1 MKAKSWNEKLRCD
14 MQAEVKPLGKA
25 FGGFPTGARLL
36 IPTPMMVRDYVQSI
50 PTGES
55 RTTQQMRAELAAQND
70 ADTTCP
76 LCSGIF
82 LRIVAEAAH
91 ESGEDLPVWRIIDA
105 KSPTRKKLSFDVSM
119 LDEKRAAEGLPV

>member
-14 MQAEVKPLGKA
+14 MQPEVKPLGKA
-25 FGGFPTGARLL
+25 FGGFPAGARLL
-36 IPTPMMVRDYVQSI
+36 IPTPMMVMGYVNSI
-50 PTGES
+50 PLGES
-55 RTTQQMRAELAAQND
+55 RTAQQMRADLAAQND

-91 ESGEDLPVWRIIDA
+91 ETGADVPVWRIIDA
-105 KSPTRKKLSFDVSM
+105 KSPTRKKLSFDVGL
-119 LDEKRAAEGLPV
+119 LDKRRAAEGLPA